1 MLDDGSGDAGRS
13 LHILPS
19 IIPAE
24 LEFASGFVPK
34 DVDVG
39 FQV

>member
-13 LHILPS
+13 LHILSS

-24 LEFASGFVPK
+24 LEFPSGFVPT

-39 FQV
+39 F